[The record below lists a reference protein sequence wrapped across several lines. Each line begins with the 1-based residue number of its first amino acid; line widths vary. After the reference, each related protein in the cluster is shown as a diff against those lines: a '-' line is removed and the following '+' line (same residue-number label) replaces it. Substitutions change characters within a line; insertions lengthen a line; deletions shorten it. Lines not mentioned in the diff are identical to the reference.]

1 MMRWVFAVVFSL
13 TPALLAAQ
21 ATSVAGRV
29 HIIWDT
35 DRLGQGAQYFVVP
48 TDGGPALRITPSNRA
63 QAEQLVDM
71 DRQLV
76 QASVLAQSSVVAGEQ
91 RAQLLSV
98 SRAASNG
105 RGNLQAD
112 AFQDRTY
119 NFATIMCRF
128 ADDAREPFSAASLAV
143 PHGSTFPGLRYHYL
157 EMSEHPAIMSG
168 SQIYGWY
175 TLPRPRSGYVSG
187 TSTSFGLVAQECASA
202 AEADVNFADFYGIN
216 MQLNGAFSTRPT
228 APFDTLSFG
237 GSWTMTLDGQT
248 RSWGVTW
255 MSGIHA
261 SNYVVLHHEVGHAIG
276 WPHSS
281 GDYGQEYDSR
291 WDLMSVGYI
300 TFQAPWGWRGPHT
313 IMSHRQAAGWVA
325 PSRAFSP
332 PMGSSSSVRLAR
344 SALSPATGYQLIEV
358 PIDVTRRYVVEA
370 RIAAGLDVGHPGP
383 AVIIHEVRGALR
395 SYVVDPD
402 RNANP
407 NDESAKWT
415 VGETFED
422 AINGFSLRVD
432 AMDSTGFNVTVT
444 RGWMLN
450 VNVMGTGTVTVTPA
464 GQSASMCSGPCTR
477 LLGTFGSSVQLTA
490 AAGPG
495 LQFMGW
501 QGDCTGTGACN
512 VVMNNSRNVSAVFS
526 SAPVF
531 VTTSLSA
538 GVMGANYSQTLQ
550 ATAAGGVSGWAI
562 RSGTLPTGL
571 QLNTT
576 SGQITGVP
584 EASGNFNVTV
594 AAISFGL
601 ETTQAL
607 ALSITRPTL
616 AVDAVIDQ
624 VVGLGSMSEDQR
636 RFLDLV
642 GNRNG
647 RVDIGDVRA
656 WLISAGHLSA
666 AEREAALRSL
676 PAAPRA
682 P

>member
-1 MMRWVFAVVFSL
+1 MMGRVLICLLLLA
-13 TPALLAAQ
+13 PALAGAQ
-21 ATSVAGRV
+21 AASVSGRV

-35 DRLGQGAQYFVVP
+35 DKLGQGAQYFVVP
-48 TDGGPALRITPSNRA
+48 TDGGAALRITPSSRA
-63 QAEQLVDM
+63 QAEQLVDL

-76 QASVLAQSSVVAGEQ
+76 QASVQTRSSALAGEQ
-91 RAQLLSV
+91 RAHLLSV
-98 SRAASNG
+98 SRAESSG

-128 ADDAREPFSAASLAV
+128 ADDAREPFSAAQLAV

-157 EMSEHPAIMSG
+157 EMSEHASIMTG

-175 TLPRPRSGYVSG
+175 TLPRPRSGYITG
-187 TSTSFGLVAQECASA
+187 TSTSFGLVAQECAAA
-202 AEADVNFADFYGIN
+202 AEADVNFANFYGIN

-281 GDYGQEYDSR
+281 GDYGLEYDSR

-300 TFQAPWGWRGPHT
+300 TFQNPWGWRGPHT

-325 PSRAFSP
+325 PERAFAP
-332 PMGSSSSVRLAR
+332 AMGSSSSVRLAR

-358 PIDVTRRYVVEA
+358 PIDGTRRYVVEA
-370 RIAAGLDVGHPGP
+370 RIAAGLDVGTPGP

-407 NDESAKWT
+407 NDEGAKWN
-415 VGETFED
+415 VGETFD
-422 AINGFSLRVD
+422 DPTAGFALRVD
-432 AMDSTGFNVTVT
+432 SMDSTGFNVTVT
-444 RGWMLN
+444 RGWTLN
-450 VNVMGTGTVTVTPA
+450 VNVIGTGTVTVTPA
-464 GQSASMCSGPCTR
+464 GQSATVCSGPCTR
-477 LLGTFGSSVQLTA
+477 LVGTLGSAVQLTA
-490 AAGPG
+490 AASSG
-495 LQFMGW
+495 LQFVGW

-512 VVMNNSRNVSAVFS
+512 VVMNGTRAVNAVFS
-526 SAPVF
+526 AVPVF

-538 GVMGANYSQTLQ
+538 GVMGANYSQSLQ
-550 ATAAGGVSGWAI
+550 ATAAGGVNSWAI
-562 RSGTLPTGL
+562 RGGALPTGL
-571 QLNTT
+571 QFNTT
-576 SGQITGVP
+576 SGLIFGVP
-584 EASGNFNVTV
+584 EASGTFNVTV
-594 AAISFGL
+594 AAISYGL
-601 ETTQAL
+601 ESTQAL
-607 ALSITRPTL
+607 TLNITRPVL

-624 VVGLGSMSEDQR
+624 VVGLGSMLEDQR
-636 RFLDLV
+636 RFLDLA

-666 AEREAALRSL
+666 AEREAALRAL
-676 PAAPRA
+676 PSAPRT